1 MNGQNAAAIFPTGG
15 GKSLCYQLTGLML
28 ASEGMTLVVSPL
40 LALMKDQVD
49 SMKVLGHP
57 VDLLASSL
65 TLDEKIAVKN
75 RVKNRQTIILY
86 VVPEQLNNENTVGLI
101 RSVPIS
107 LLAIDE
113 AHCISEWGHAFRPD
127 YLRLSK
133 FYKDSN
139 IDVKRAVALTATAT
153 PDLEKDICDKFDI
166 DQERNSIRTA
176 FFRPNLKFF
185 SLLLKMKKNRIINL
199 FKQLQRKQEEL

>member
-1 MNGQNAAAIFPTGG
+1 MGV
-15 GKSLCYQLTGLML
+15 YQLIGFLL
-28 ASEGMTLVVSPL
+28 ASKGMTLVVSLL

-57 VDLLASSL
+57 VDPFASSL
-65 TLDEKIAVKN
+65 TLDEKIAVKI

-86 VVPEQLNNENTVGLI
+86 VAPEQLNNEKTVDLI

-113 AHCISEWGHAFRPD
+113 AHCISEWGHAFQPD

-139 IDVKRAVALTATAT
+139 IDVKRVVALTATAT
-153 PDLEKDICDKFDI
+153 PDVEKDICDKFDI
-166 DQERNSIRTA
+166 DQEKNSVRTA
-176 FFRPNLKFF
+176 FFRPNLKTFF
-185 SLLLKMKKNRIINL
+185 TLTQNEKESNHKLV
-199 FKQLQRKQEEL
+199 